1 MRHALA
7 ATIKARHKDC
17 GSRRACLLLFLL
29 WTASSFAKAPIPQPL
44 APEKAAAI
52 DAAVQAEMQKEQ
64 VVGMA
69 IGIIE
74 KGQLEY
80 LKGYGLADREK
91 NIPVTTDTMF
101 RWASCTKPLAAIA
114 ALQLAEKGQL
124 DLDADVRKYV
134 PEFPDKGVIITS
146 REILCHQSGIVHY
159 SNGKVIPTKR
169 KYNTPHPYTDPV
181 VSLDHFKESPLL
193 FKPGE
198 KVSYSSYA
206 YLLLSAVVER
216 AGKQKFAD
224 QVAGR
229 IAKSLDL
236 TTLQP
241 DYQWVNIANRA
252 AGYRLEKGQVVLST
266 NTDQSWKWGGGAYIS
281 TIGDFT
287 GFAQGLINGKL
298 VNKETETRMWEPQK
312 TSDGK
317 TTDRGLGFELRIKD
331 GQLIQVFH
339 DGKQEKT
346 RTDFV
351 IYPRKNN
358 SVIVMTNSEW
368 VNPYTFSTLIYN
380 TLTKPQ

>member
-1 MRHALA
+1 LSQAYLFACVLA
-7 ATIKARHKDC
+7 A
-17 GSRRACLLLFLL
+17 LLP
-29 WTASSFAKAPIPQPL
+29 ASSAFARAPIALPL
-44 APEKAAAI
+44 APERAAAV

-74 KGQLEY
+74 KGQLTY

-91 NIPVTTDTMF
+91 NMPVTTETMF
-101 RWASCTKPLAAIA
+101 RWASCTKPIAAIA

-134 PEFPDKGVIITS
+134 PEFPDKGVVITS
-146 REILCHQSGIVHY
+146 RKILCHQSGIVHY
-159 SNGKVIPTKR
+159 NNGKVIRTKR
-169 KYNTPHPYTDPV
+169 QYSAPHPFSDPV
-181 VSLDHFKESPLL
+181 VSLDNFKDSPLL

-198 KVSYSSYA
+198 KVSYSSFA

-216 AGKQKFAD
+216 AGKGKFAD
-224 QVAGR
+224 QVKER
-229 IAKSLDL
+229 IANPLGL

-252 AGYRLEKGQVVLST
+252 AGYALKDGKVVPGT

-281 TIGDFT
+281 TIGDFA
-287 GFAQGLINGKL
+287 GFAEGLINGKL
-298 VNKETETRMWEPQK
+298 VNKETEARMWEPQK
-312 TSDGK
+312 TNDGK

-358 SVIVMTNSEW
+358 SVVVMTNSEW
-368 VNPYTFSTLIYN
+368 VNPYTFSTLIYT
-380 TLTKPQ
+380 TLSKP